1 MNLRGEQE
9 GNAGKNPKSP
19 ARSPFSA
26 AWDGLHLQ
34 NLSNCLARISETAI
48 LENMANNKRVRVIFY
63 ALAIV
68 EMILLS
74 AFYSWGRVI
83 H

>member
-1 MNLRGEQE
+1 MEEIPGKSLKSQTKHVIYCRGDQ
-9 GNAGKNPKSP
+9 
-19 ARSPFSA
+19 
-26 AWDGLHLQ
+26 LHLQ
-34 NLSNCLARISETAI
+34 NLSNWLARICETAI

-74 AFYSWGRVI
+74 AFYAWGRVI

>member
-1 MNLRGEQE
+1 MNLGGEQA
-9 GNAGKNPKSP
+9 GNAGKNLKSQ
-19 ARSPFSA
+19 ARSRLFPRR
-26 AWDGLHLQ
+26 GELHLQ
-34 NLSNCLARISETAI
+34 NLSNWPARICETAI
-48 LENMANNKRVRVIFY
+48 LKNMANNKRVRMVFY
-63 ALAIV
+63 VLAIV

>member
-1 MNLRGEQE
+1 VNRQE
-9 GNAGKNPKSP
+9 IPAKTLNYRQGRPFTAG
-19 ARSPFSA
+19 
-26 AWDGLHLQ
+26 WDGLHLQ
-34 NLSNCLARISETAI
+34 NLSNWPARICETAI
-48 LENMANNKRVRVIFY
+48 LENMTNNKRVRVIFY

>member
-1 MNLRGEQE
+1 VNRQE
-9 GNAGKNPKSP
+9 IPVKTLNDGQEHAFPGH
-19 ARSPFSA
+19 R
-26 AWDGLHLQ
+26 DGLHLQ
-34 NLSNCLARISETAI
+34 NLSNWRARIWAAAI
-48 LENMANNKRVRVIFY
+48 LQNMANNKRVRVVFY

>member
-1 MNLRGEQE
+1 VNRQE
-9 GNAGKNPKSP
+9 IPIKALNHRQNCA
-19 ARSPFSA
+19 FSA
-26 AWDGLHLQ
+26 RWDELHLQ
-34 NLSNCLARISETAI
+34 NLSNWPARIYEIAI
-48 LENMANNKRVRVIFY
+48 LLNMANNKRVRVIFY